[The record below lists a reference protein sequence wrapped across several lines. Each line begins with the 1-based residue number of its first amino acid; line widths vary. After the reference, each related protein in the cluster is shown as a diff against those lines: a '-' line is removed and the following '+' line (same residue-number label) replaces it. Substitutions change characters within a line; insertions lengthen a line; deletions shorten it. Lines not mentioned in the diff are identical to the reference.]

1 MDWDLNLSHYK
12 QRPFKEVV
20 KELAEFVW
28 IRIQETQLN
37 QVASSLTLTSV
48 LSLVP
53 LVAVILV
60 SFAVFPAFAE
70 RRAEMEQLL
79 FSSLLPEVYSQQIIG
94 YVKSFA
100 EHAQGLTIFGLAGLT
115 ITSLMLINTVDAT
128 LNRIFHVRQMRPAM
142 QRVLIYWA
150 LLTLGPI
157 AIGFSLV
164 LTNVLTQIEFGVES
178 LLPGW
183 VFMVIQ
189 LLVQSLMYA
198 ALYVYVPN
206 CKVKWMDA
214 QLLLEYGTAYD
225 DLRLLCFDSRG
236 FALDLPLLAFG
247 AFRGGYRC
255 DYSDAHKRSL

>member
-79 FSSLLPEVYSQQIIG
+79 FSSTRRDGAAFVFQPSARGVQPTDHRLCEV
-94 YVKSFA
+94 F
-100 EHAQGLTIFGLAGLT
+100 
-115 ITSLMLINTVDAT
+115 
-128 LNRIFHVRQMRPAM
+128 
-142 QRVLIYWA
+142 
-150 LLTLGPI
+150 
-157 AIGFSLV
+157 
-164 LTNVLTQIEFGVES
+164 
-178 LLPGW
+178 
-183 VFMVIQ
+183 
-189 LLVQSLMYA
+189 
-198 ALYVYVPN
+198 
-206 CKVKWMDA
+206 C
-214 QLLLEYGTAYD
+214 
-225 DLRLLCFDSRG
+225 
-236 FALDLPLLAFG
+236 
-247 AFRGGYRC
+247 
-255 DYSDAHKRSL
+255 